1 MKLKVNSLRG
11 LYELV
16 KSVKSIANGALFV
29 INENGCVVKSI
40 NESKSIRA
48 FFRTNVWVAQ
58 TDEDDSVIRLP
69 ILDLAKLL
77 QAIKVTIETSGEVDT
92 AEFNITKQFI
102 SHTGRAKFKLKLS
115 SEAHLMF
122 YTTEDLKTATTDM
135 FTTDITNDNFR
146 YVMKYKSITG
156 DKDPKIYIFLKDG
169 IVYCEH
175 DDKTQNLVDSL
186 GMEVSKTFT
195 GSLSAPICI
204 NINNNFSKFN
214 PLGADKIQIALQ
226 ELNGKPAFVKI
237 RSRRDFEN
245 SVIAVELVS
254 KILEK

>member
-1 MKLKVNSLRG
+1 MKLKVNSLTG

-16 KSVKSIANGALFV
+16 KSVKSIANGAIFV
-29 INENGCVVKSI
+29 LNENGCVVKSI

-48 FFRTNVWVAQ
+48 FFRTNVWV
-58 TDEDDSVIRLP
+58 TIPEGEESTIRIP

-77 QAIKVTIETSGEVDT
+77 QAIKVTIETNGETNT
-92 AEFNITKQFI
+92 AEFTVNKQFI
-102 SHTGRAKFKLKLS
+102 THSGKAKFKIKMA
-115 SEAHLMF
+115 SEAHLLF
-122 YTTEDLKTATTDM
+122 YTTEDIKTKTSDM
-135 FTTDITNDNFR
+135 FTTDISNDKFR

-156 DKDPKIYIFLKDG
+156 DKDPKIYVFLKDG

-175 DDKTQNLVDSL
+175 DDKTQNLIDSL
-186 GMEVSKTFT
+186 GIEVSNVYT
-195 GSLSAPICI
+195 GTLSAPICI

-226 ELNGKPAFVKI
+226 EVNGKPAFVKV
-237 RSRRDFEN
+237 RSRRDFDN
-245 SVIAVELVS
+245 SIVAVELVS

>member
-1 MKLKVNSLRG
+1 MKLKVNSLKG

-29 INENGCVVKSI
+29 VNENGCVVKSI

-48 FFRTNVWVAQ
+48 FFRTNVWVTQ
-58 TDEDDSVIRLP
+58 TDEDDSTIRIP

-77 QAIKVTIETSGEVDT
+77 QAIKVTIETNGDSDT
-92 AEFNITKQFI
+92 AEFQITKQFI
-102 SHTGRAKFKLKLS
+102 THSGRAKFKLKLS

-122 YTTEDLKTATTDM
+122 YTTEDIKTQTKDM
-135 FTTDITNDNFR
+135 FTTDITNDMFR

-156 DKDPKIYIFLKDG
+156 DKDPKIYVFLKDG
-169 IVYCEH
+169 VVYCEH
-175 DDKTQNLVDSL
+175 DDKTQNLIDSL
-186 GMEVSKTFT
+186 GIEVSKDYT
-195 GSLSAPICI
+195 GALSTPICI

-214 PLGADKIQIALQ
+214 PLGAEKIQIALQ
-226 ELNGKPAFVKI
+226 ELNGKPAFVKV
-237 RSRRDFEN
+237 RSRKDFEN
-245 SVIAVELVS
+245 SIVAVELVS